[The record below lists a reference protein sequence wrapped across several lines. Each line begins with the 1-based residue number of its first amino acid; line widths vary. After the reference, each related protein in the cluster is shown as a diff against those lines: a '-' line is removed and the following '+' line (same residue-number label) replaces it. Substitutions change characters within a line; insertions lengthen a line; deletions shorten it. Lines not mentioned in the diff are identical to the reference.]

1 MKRILVLVLA
11 MSAFSVPSVIQ
22 GLGLGELELNSTLN
36 QSFDARIVLLKAKPE
51 ELDSLTIGLADMDA
65 FRKAGIDRP
74 FILSKLRFQVI
85 SNETGPDYIRI
96 TSPEAI
102 REPFLDFLI
111 EVNWSRGRLL
121 REYTVLLDPPVYE
134 ATVEVAEFEAPE
146 AAAAPTRETPSYA
159 APVEAPKMVESRP
172 SPPAPSAPDI
182 SHDVQ
187 YGPGHIPDYAP
198 HPAAV
203 DGEYGPVIAG
213 DTLWSLAKH
222 FRPDTSVSVQQMM
235 LALLRANP
243 NAFSRDNVNGLYK
256 GHILRIPDRDEVTA
270 LNKAEALA
278 EVKGQ
283 YALWDEYRQTVASTA
298 GLRTVG
304 AGTTEKPGTEAAAT
318 PDEVTEES
326 ELKLVSPSKEGVG
339 TVQQVAEAPADGAPA
354 AELSKKLALVNET
367 VEALRQEN
375 VEFKNRLEESEE
387 LVIDLRRLISLKD
400 DQLAALQAE
409 LAKRQAEP
417 PPLAPEELGEVAKV
431 TETSPLMEEAGLEE
445 GVEEE
450 VVVVSGPESEAGT
463 SAGPMAM
470 VQEILGSVKDV
481 IVGFADTAL
490 GYFNAAKG
498 FVMGN
503 TRTMLGVAG
512 GLVLLLLGYAVVVHR
527 RRRAEAAELIELPG
541 FADEDFGDTA
551 ELGEMEEV
559 VDVTKA
565 ETVVLDAAEMPKPAT
580 SPPVEEVSPAATEAA
595 PSGDAEEDPLA
606 EINIYL
612 AYERFDQAE
621 EFVKAAMEKSPDR
634 HEYKLKLLEVYY
646 AANNKK
652 AYEEYARELRDA
664 VGGEGQI
671 WEMAV
676 AMWQEMSP
684 DRALFE
690 TPKPGEEDVTPVVEL
705 LGASTG
711 SDVLDI
717 TRDEEPIVTT
727 DTVTYAPAGEEPF
740 EEATSVPAT
749 ASQSEEDAVLDF
761 ELDVSD
767 TTEPGIAHAHE
778 VLDLTRSGEVESEE
792 EVLDLTVSAG
802 EAADTGEEM
811 LDVTGGTETEEGI
824 KPVLDITAG
833 SELTEQGESML
844 DITAGSAAMMSKGDD
859 LLDVSLTSEGTLD
872 TREDLLDVTSV
883 GEPELGSDE
892 EADEAVK
899 TEDDKHSIEF
909 DISESEP
916 GSASEMEQD
925 VTGGADV
932 FDISSPGGDIDVAE
946 ETHEDNVM
954 EVDLNDAGSA
964 DELEPA
970 SEAPSEQGLDFEL
983 VDMEDTSPI
992 EAAPS
997 ESLSEDTVQI
1007 PAAETEEEPE
1017 FADTVSMPRAPDAE
1031 QQTAADEAAT
1041 KLDLAKAYIE
1051 LGDSDSAKTILDEVV
1066 KEGTEEQKQDAQ
1078 ELLKQ
1083 AT

>member
-1 MKRILVLVLA
+1 M
-11 MSAFSVPSVIQ
+11 
-22 GLGLGELELNSTLN
+22 
-36 QSFDARIVLLKAKPE
+36 
-51 ELDSLTIGLADMDA
+51 
-65 FRKAGIDRP
+65 
-74 FILSKLRFQVI
+74 
-85 SNETGPDYIRI
+85 
-96 TSPEAI
+96 
-102 REPFLDFLI
+102 
-111 EVNWSRGRLL
+111 
-121 REYTVLLDPPVYE
+121 
-134 ATVEVAEFEAPE
+134 
-146 AAAAPTRETPSYA
+146 
-159 APVEAPKMVESRP
+159 
-172 SPPAPSAPDI
+172 
-182 SHDVQ
+182 
-187 YGPGHIPDYAP
+187 
-198 HPAAV
+198 
-203 DGEYGPVIAG
+203 
-213 DTLWSLAKH
+213 
-222 FRPDTSVSVQQMM
+222 
-235 LALLRANP
+235 
-243 NAFSRDNVNGLYK
+243 
-256 GHILRIPDRDEVTA
+256 
-270 LNKAEALA
+270 
-278 EVKGQ
+278 
-283 YALWDEYRQTVASTA
+283 
-298 GLRTVG
+298 
-304 AGTTEKPGTEAAAT
+304 
-318 PDEVTEES
+318 
-326 ELKLVSPSKEGVG
+326 
-339 TVQQVAEAPADGAPA
+339 
-354 AELSKKLALVNET
+354 ALVNET

-375 VEFKNRLEESEE
+375 VEIKNRLEESEE

-481 IVGFADTAL
+481 IAGFADTAL
-490 GYFNAAKG
+490 GYFDAAKG

-527 RRRAEAAELIELPG
+527 RRQAEAAELIELPG
-541 FADEDFGDTA
+541 FADEDFGETV
-551 ELGEMEEV
+551 ELEEMEEV

-565 ETVVLDAAEMPKPAT
+565 ETVALDAAEMPKPAT
-580 SPPVEEVSPAATEAA
+580 SPPAEEASPVATEAA
-595 PSGDAEEDPLA
+595 PSGEAEEDPLA

-705 LGASTG
+705 LGGSTG

-717 TRDEEPIVTT
+717 TRDEVPIVTDT
-727 DTVTYAPAGEEPF
+727 TVTFAPKGEDTFDDAVSERAAAGE
-740 EEATSVPAT
+740 A
-749 ASQSEEDAVLDF
+749 EEDAVLDF

-767 TTEPGIAHAHE
+767 TTEPGIAQAHE

-802 EAADTGEEM
+802 EAADVGEEM
-811 LDVTGGTETEEGI
+811 VDVTGGTQTEEGI
-824 KPVLDITAG
+824 KPVLEITAG
-833 SELTEQGESML
+833 QLDEDDESML
-844 DITAGSAAMMSKGDD
+844 DITASSAAMMSKGED

-872 TREDLLDVTSV
+872 TREDLLDVTST
-883 GEPELGSDE
+883 S
-892 EADEAVK
+892 EADEEIKDTAGASDFS
-899 TEDDKHSIEF
+899 TIEF
-909 DISESEP
+909 EVGGSE
-916 GSASEMEQD
+916 
-925 VTGGADV
+925 VGGAEEEAAKDADV
-932 FDISSPGGDIDVAE
+932 FDISSPGGDIDAAE

-954 EVDLNDAGSA
+954 EVDLSDAGGA
-964 DELEPA
+964 DEPEPA
-970 SEAPSEQGLDFEL
+970 SEAPSGQGLDFEL
-983 VDMEDTSPI
+983 VDMEDTRPT

-997 ESLSEDTVQI
+997 ESLSEDTVPI
-1007 PAAETEEEPE
+1007 LAAETEEEPE
-1017 FADTVSMPRAPDAE
+1017 FADTVSIPRVPDAE

>member
-11 MSAFSVPSVIQ
+11 VSAFSVPSVIQ
-22 GLGLGELELNSTLN
+22 GLGLGELELNSALN
-36 QSFDARIVLLKAKPE
+36 QSFDARIVLLKAKPD
-51 ELDSLTIGLADMDA
+51 ELDSVTIGLADMDA

-85 SNETGPDYIRI
+85 SDETGPDYIRI
-96 TSPEAI
+96 TSPEPI

-121 REYTVLLDPPVYE
+121 REYTVLLDPPVYK

-146 AAAAPTRETPSYA
+146 AVAAPTREAPSYA

-187 YGPGHIPDYAP
+187 YGPGHIPDYTP
-198 HPAAV
+198 QPAAV

-298 GLRTVG
+298 GPRTVG
-304 AGTTEKPGTEAAAT
+304 AGATEKPGTEAAAT
-318 PDEVTEES
+318 PDEVTAGS

-375 VEFKNRLEESEE
+375 VEIKNRLEESEE

-400 DQLAALQAE
+400 DQLAALQAQ

-417 PPLAPEELGEVAKV
+417 PLLAPEELGEVAKV

-445 GVEEE
+445 DVEEE
-450 VVVVSGPESEAGT
+450 VVVVAGPESEAGT

-481 IVGFADTAL
+481 IVGFVDTAL
-490 GYFNAAKG
+490 GYFDAAKG

-527 RRRAEAAELIELPG
+527 RRQAEAAELIELPG
-541 FADEDFGDTA
+541 FADEDFGETA

-565 ETVVLDAAEMPKPAT
+565 ETVALDAAEMPKPAT
-580 SPPVEEVSPAATEAA
+580 SPPAEEASPIATEAA
-595 PSGDAEEDPLA
+595 PSGEAEEDPLA

-705 LGASTG
+705 LGGSTG

-717 TRDEEPIVTT
+717 TRDEEPIVTDT
-727 DTVTYAPAGEEPF
+727 TVTFAPKGDDTFDDAVSERAAAGE
-740 EEATSVPAT
+740 A
-749 ASQSEEDAVLDF
+749 EEDAVLDF

-767 TTEPGIAHAHE
+767 TTEPGIAQAHE

-802 EAADTGEEM
+802 EAADVGEEM
-811 LDVTGGTETEEGI
+811 VDVTGGTQTEEGI
-824 KPVLDITAG
+824 KPVLEITAG
-833 SELTEQGESML
+833 QLNEDDESML
-844 DITAGSAAMMSKGDD
+844 DITASSAAMMSKGDD
-859 LLDVSLTSEGTLD
+859 LLDMSLTSEGTLD
-872 TREDLLDVTSV
+872 TREDLLDVTSTSEGAEEIKDTGGASDFSTIEFEV
-883 GEPELGSDE
+883 GGSEAGGAEE
-892 EADEAVK
+892 EAAKD
-899 TEDDKHSIEF
+899 
-909 DISESEP
+909 
-916 GSASEMEQD
+916 
-925 VTGGADV
+925 ADV
-932 FDISSPGGDIDVAE
+932 FDISSPGGDIDAAE

-954 EVDLNDAGSA
+954 EVDLSDAGGA
-964 DELEPA
+964 DEPEPA
-970 SEAPSEQGLDFEL
+970 SEAPSGQGLDFEL
-983 VDMEDTSPI
+983 VDMQDTSPT

-997 ESLSEDTVQI
+997 ESLSEDTVPI
-1007 PAAETEEEPE
+1007 PAAETEEEPG

>member
-36 QSFDARIVLLKAKPE
+36 QPFDARIVLLKAKPE
-51 ELDSLTIGLADMDA
+51 ELDSLTIGLADMNA
-65 FRKAGIDRP
+65 FKKAGIDRP

-96 TSPEAI
+96 TSPEPI

-146 AAAAPTRETPSYA
+146 AAAAPTREAPSYA

-187 YGPGHIPDYAP
+187 YGPGHIPDYASR
-198 HPAAV
+198 PAAV
-203 DGEYGPVIAG
+203 DGEYGPVIVG

-243 NAFSRDNVNGLYK
+243 NAFARDNVNGLYK

-298 GLRTVG
+298 GPRTVG
-304 AGTTEKPGTEAAAT
+304 AGATEKPGTEAAAT

-375 VEFKNRLEESEE
+375 VEITNRLEESEE

-450 VVVVSGPESEAGT
+450 VVVVSGPEFEAGT

-481 IVGFADTAL
+481 IVGFADTAR
-490 GYFNAAKG
+490 GYFDAAKG

-527 RRRAEAAELIELPG
+527 RRQAEAAELIELPG
-541 FADEDFGDTA
+541 FADEDFGETA

-565 ETVVLDAAEMPKPAT
+565 ETVALDAAEMPKPAT
-580 SPPVEEVSPAATEAA
+580 SPPAEEASPVATEAA
-595 PSGDAEEDPLA
+595 PSGEAEEDPLA

-621 EFVKAAMEKSPDR
+621 EFVKAALEKSPDR

-690 TPKPGEEDVTPVVEL
+690 TPKPGEEDVTPFVEL
-705 LGASTG
+705 LGGSTG

-717 TRDEEPIVTT
+717 TRDEEPIVTDT
-727 DTVTYAPAGEEPF
+727 TVTFAPKGEDTFDDTVSERAAAGE
-740 EEATSVPAT
+740 A
-749 ASQSEEDAVLDF
+749 EEDAVLDF

-767 TTEPGIAHAHE
+767 TTEPGIAQAHE

-802 EAADTGEEM
+802 EAADVGEEM
-811 LDVTGGTETEEGI
+811 VDVTGGTQTEEGI
-824 KPVLDITAG
+824 KPVLEITAG
-833 SELTEQGESML
+833 QLNEDDESML
-844 DITAGSAAMMSKGDD
+844 DITASSAAMMSKGDD
-859 LLDVSLTSEGTLD
+859 LLDVNLTTEGTLD
-872 TREDLLDVTSV
+872 SREDLLDVTST
-883 GEPELGSDE
+883 GDADE
-892 EADEAVK
+892 EIKDTAGANDFS
-899 TEDDKHSIEF
+899 TIEF
-909 DISESEP
+909 EVEGSE
-916 GSASEMEQD
+916 A
-925 VTGGADV
+925 GGAEEEAAKDADV
-932 FDISSPGGDIDVAE
+932 FDISSPGGDIDAAE
-946 ETHEDNVM
+946 
-954 EVDLNDAGSA
+954 
-964 DELEPA
+964 
-970 SEAPSEQGLDFEL
+970 EAPSGQGLDFEL

-997 ESLSEDTVQI
+997 ESLSEDTVPI
-1007 PAAETEEEPE
+1007 LAAETEEEPG
-1017 FADTVSMPRAPDAE
+1017 FADTVSMPRAPDTE

-1083 AT
+1083 VT

>member
-11 MSAFSVPSVIQ
+11 VSAFSVPSVIQ
-22 GLGLGELELNSTLN
+22 GLGLGELELNSALN
-36 QSFDARIVLLKAKPE
+36 QSFDARIVLLKAKPD

-74 FILSKLRFQVI
+74 FILSKLRFAVI

-96 TSPEAI
+96 TSPEPI

-146 AAAAPTRETPSYA
+146 AAAAPTREAPSYA

-256 GHILRIPDRDEVTA
+256 DHILRIPDRDEVTA

-298 GLRTVG
+298 GPRTVG
-304 AGTTEKPGTEAAAT
+304 AGAIEKPGTEAAAT

-375 VEFKNRLEESEE
+375 VEIKNRLEESEE

-481 IVGFADTAL
+481 IVGFADTAR
-490 GYFNAAKG
+490 GYFDAAKG

-527 RRRAEAAELIELPG
+527 RRQAEAAELIELPG
-541 FADEDFGDTA
+541 FADEDFGETV
-551 ELGEMEEV
+551 ELEEMEEV

-565 ETVVLDAAEMPKPAT
+565 ETVALDAAEMPKPAT
-580 SPPVEEVSPAATEAA
+580 SPPAEEASPVATEAA
-595 PSGDAEEDPLA
+595 PSGEAEEDPLA

-705 LGASTG
+705 LGGSTG

-717 TRDEEPIVTT
+717 TRDEVPIVTDT
-727 DTVTYAPAGEEPF
+727 TVTFAPKGEDTFDDTVSERAAAGE
-740 EEATSVPAT
+740 A
-749 ASQSEEDAVLDF
+749 EEDAVLDF

-767 TTEPGIAHAHE
+767 TTEPGIAQAHE

-802 EAADTGEEM
+802 EAADVGEEM
-811 LDVTGGTETEEGI
+811 VDVTGGTQTEEGI
-824 KPVLDITAG
+824 KPVLEITAG
-833 SELTEQGESML
+833 QLDEDDESML
-844 DITAGSAAMMSKGDD
+844 DITASSAAMMSKGED

-872 TREDLLDVTSV
+872 TREDLLDVTST
-883 GEPELGSDE
+883 S
-892 EADEAVK
+892 EADEEIKDTAGASDFS
-899 TEDDKHSIEF
+899 TIEF
-909 DISESEP
+909 EVGGSE
-916 GSASEMEQD
+916 
-925 VTGGADV
+925 VGGAEEEAAKDADV
-932 FDISSPGGDIDVAE
+932 FDISSPGGDIDAAE

-954 EVDLNDAGSA
+954 EVDLHDAGGA
-964 DELEPA
+964 DEQEPA
-970 SEAPSEQGLDFEL
+970 SEAPSGQGLDFEL
-983 VDMEDTSPI
+983 VDMEDTSPT

-997 ESLSEDTVQI
+997 ESLSEDTVPI
-1007 PAAETEEEPE
+1007 LAAETEEEPE
-1017 FADTVSMPRAPDAE
+1017 FADTVSIPRVPDAE